1 MALRRK
7 MDYRVRADLV
17 EQMSRRRFI
26 TNIGLD
32 ELVTWMAADFP
43 ERMEIAGVSQLIEIN
58 DLGIRSCNQ
67 MPADG

>member
-1 MALRRK
+1 
-7 MDYRVRADLV
+7 
-17 EQMSRRRFI
+17 
-26 TNIGLD
+26 
-32 ELVTWMAADFP
+32 MAADFP